1 MDKKSVFFKKEY
13 QIKNLQRAGTKV
25 PPPPPPPKSF
35 GSNLIDPRKKAL
47 LADFACV
54 EGSINV

>member
-1 MDKKSVFFKKEY
+1 MDKKVFFLKRISDKELAACRD
-13 QIKNLQRAGTKV
+13 QS
-25 PPPPPPPKSF
+25 PPPPKSF